1 MGYSVAC
8 VCIVIFL
15 LAAEIGDIE
24 LQRTFIVACLHR
36 GYILCHRKLYTVFSW
51 VYLLSPSFPSVVNT
65 SLIEMTTYLSTC
77 MFPHP
82 ATLYFPLSLAAW
94 DLIVSF
100 DVPRY
105 SI

>member
-15 LAAEIGDIE
+15 LAAEIRDIE
-24 LQRTFIVACLHR
+24 LQQTFIVACLHR
-36 GYILCHRKLYTVFSW
+36 
-51 VYLLSPSFPSVVNT
+51 PSYPSVVNT

-82 ATLYFPLSLAAW
+82 ATLYFPLPLAAW